1 MAAHCRCTEEY
12 NYAAFLRLIID
23 DRKQLTRVR
32 RNRMA
37 IDVKEAVDVARE
49 ATEERP
55 LDRFLDRLAER
66 IGGRASVKAVFG
78 EPIERG
84 DLTIVPVARVRWGF
98 GGGSGTSGGDA
109 EAAGS
114 GGGGGV
120 AADPAGYIEIRA
132 GEARFRPIVPPYPS
146 PGFLLA
152 AGLTAAIVIR
162 ALARLA
168 SRSVGRGT

>member
-1 MAAHCRCTEEY
+1 MTS
-12 NYAAFLRLIID
+12 NL
-23 DRKQLTRVR
+23 
-32 RNRMA
+32 
-37 IDVKEAVDVARE
+37 KEAVEMARE

-66 IGGRASVKAVFG
+66 IGARANVKAVFA

-84 DLTIVPVARVRWGF
+84 ELTIVPVARIRWGF
-98 GGGSGTSGGDA
+98 GGGSGTSAGDA
-109 EAAGS
+109 EASGS

-132 GEARFRPIVPPYPS
+132 GEARFRPIVAPYPN
-146 PGFLLA
+146 PAFLLA

-162 ALARLA
+162 ALARL
-168 SRSVGRGT
+168 RR